1 MQSQVP
7 MEQHDADYRTTVQV
21 ISDWRDRKRLERVP
35 SMGERVLSYLVP
47 TLWVVALVVGGAAI
61 SF

>member
-35 SMGERVLSYLVP
+35 SLGERVLNYLVP

>member
-1 MQSQVP
+1 

-35 SMGERVLSYLVP
+35 SMGERLLNYLVP
-47 TLWVVALVVGGAAI
+47 TLWVLALVVGGAAV
-61 SF
+61 SL

>member
-35 SMGERVLSYLVP
+35 SVGERVLSYLLP

-61 SF
+61 SL